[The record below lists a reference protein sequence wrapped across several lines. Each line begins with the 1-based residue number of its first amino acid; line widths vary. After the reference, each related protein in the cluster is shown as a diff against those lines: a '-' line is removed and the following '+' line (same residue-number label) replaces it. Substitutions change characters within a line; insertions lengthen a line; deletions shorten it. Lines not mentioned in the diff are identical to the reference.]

1 MKMMLSDH
9 IRPDCVKIGLEGSS
23 KAEVI
28 EELVEVLSDARCG
41 CDADT
46 ILEAVMK
53 REHDG
58 STGLEMGVAIPHAKC
73 DAIDRLSI
81 VVGVSKEG
89 VDFESQD
96 GKPSNLFFM
105 MLAPRNESGPHVQA
119 IAKIVKLIKVD
130 GFRKKLLKAST
141 PAEVIEVIRKV
152 EEGED

>member
-1 MKMMLSDH
+1 MEMMLTDH
-9 IRPDCVKIGLEGSS
+9 IRPECVKIRLDGKS

-28 EELVEVLSDARCG
+28 EELVEVLSDSGAG
-41 CDADT
+41 CDADA

-81 VVGVSKEG
+81 VVGISKDG
-89 VDFESQD
+89 VDFDSQD
-96 GKPSNLFFM
+96 GKRSNIFFL

-141 PAEVIEVIRKV
+141 PAEAIDVIRKV

>member
-1 MKMMLSDH
+1 MMLSDH
-9 IRPDCVKIGLEGSS
+9 IKPECVKIGLEGSS

-28 EELVEVLSDARCG
+28 EELVEVLSEARCG

-46 ILEAVMK
+46 ILDAVMK

-81 VVGVSKEG
+81 VVGVSKNG

-119 IAKIVKLIKVD
+119 IAKIVKLIKVE

-141 PAEVIEVIRKV
+141 PAEVIEVIKKV
-152 EEGED
+152 EEGEY